1 MPQEAYIDFLIIV
14 QQLLLVVYLV
24 YHVWYEYLGLLRIGG
39 KHLIFVYENIMLSYL
54 CAIWHLFV
62 CLKVKNMMIDKEN
75 LVPLKDIDNFN
86 N

>member
-24 YHVWYEYLGLLRIGG
+24 YLVWYEYLGLLRIGG
-39 KHLIFVYENIMLSYL
+39 KHLILVYENIIVIIFM
-54 CAIWHLFV
+54 CKMTFV